1 MQKPLVLSRDQA
13 RNVDRVAIDNYGM
26 NSLVLMENAARG
38 CVEHLPGDGPV
49 VICCGKGN
57 NGGDGFAIARHLD
70 NAGRPCRV
78 FLFTD
83 ESELSDDA
91 KANWDLLR
99 WTDVECIVCE
109 TGTTDD
115 FTEALANA
123 EWIIDALLGTGTRG
137 AIRDPFIAVID
148 TINASDRKVAAVD
161 IPSGLE
167 ADTGELLGPCIRAD
181 RTWTFVGTK
190 SGFSKRLGSS
200 HVGEIFIVDIGV
212 PQRMIHEAVGD

>member
-13 RNVDRVAIDNYGM
+13 RNVDRVAINKYGM

-38 CVEHLPGDGPV
+38 CVEHLPGEGRV

-78 FLFTD
+78 FLFAD
-83 ESELSDDA
+83 ESDLSNDA

-99 WTDVECIVCE
+99 WTDVKCVVCE
-109 TGTTDD
+109 TGTTEE
-115 FTEALANA
+115 FIAALETAD
-123 EWIIDALLGTGTRG
+123 WIIDALLGTGTRG
-137 AIRDPFIAVID
+137 SIREPFGAVINA
-148 TINASDRKVAAVD
+148 INASSLHVAAVD
-161 IPSGLE
+161 IPSGLD
-167 ADTGELLGPCIRAD
+167 ADTGELLGPCVRAD
-181 RTWTFVGTK
+181 RTWTFVGAK
-190 SGFSKRLGSS
+190 SGFSTRSGPS

-212 PQRMIHEAVGD
+212 PRRMIHEAIGD